1 MITIIFHP
9 FYYSYMNTPQRLSA
23 LRTARRTLRV
33 RDQKIARMKQWLES
47 VMLAKGVE
55 VDPEASEEIEK
66 VIKENSFE
74 IDALPKSDFRRVFW
88 DQQVRK
94 SSCFAGIICIIHNI
108 GDCYENEEQ
117 KRNTLASTVHT
128 LVSQLVS
135 HVSISI

>member
-1 MITIIFHP
+1 
-9 FYYSYMNTPQRLSA
+9 MNTPQRLSA

-94 SSCFAGIICIIHNI
+94 FICFAGII
-108 GDCYENEEQ
+108 
-117 KRNTLASTVHT
+117 
-128 LVSQLVS
+128 
-135 HVSISI
+135 